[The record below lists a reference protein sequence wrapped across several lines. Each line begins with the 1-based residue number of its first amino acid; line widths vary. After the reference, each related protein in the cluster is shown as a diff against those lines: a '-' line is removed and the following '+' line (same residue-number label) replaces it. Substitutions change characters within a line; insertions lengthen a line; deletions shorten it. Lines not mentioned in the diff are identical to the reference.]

1 MNAFSFSGVYTI
13 SACIRP
19 DTTKMQADAARIKM
33 RKRFIVMELNGYIK
47 LMQNIYSFHKPTE
60 K

>member
-1 MNAFSFSGVYTI
+1 
-13 SACIRP
+13 
-19 DTTKMQADAARIKM
+19 MQADAARIKM